1 MPMKIASIVGARP
14 QFIKLA
20 PFSREIRKKHREVL
34 IDTGQHYDD
43 DMAGNFY
50 SEFRIPKPDHSLG
63 VGSADHGEQTGR
75 MLIAVE
81 KVLVSEQPALAVV
94 FGDTNSTLA
103 GALAAAKLG
112 IPVAHVEA
120 GLRSYDTSMP
130 EEQNRVLT
138 DHLSRLLF
146 CPTDAAKDNLK
157 REGITK
163 GVHVVGD
170 VMVDALEESRLAA
183 EKRSRI
189 LEDLKLKKK
198 SYQLLTVHRQSN
210 TDVKENLLGI
220 LAAVGES
227 KVPTVFPVHP
237 RTASCLSEYGFDRMM
252 PRNIIT
258 TRPLSHMDTIHLVAN
273 SLRVLTDSGGLQK
286 EAYILGVPCITLRD
300 TTEWTETVSVGW
312 NVLVGA
318 DPKKMTQAV
327 LEHSPPNYRPRVF
340 GPPGAS
346 ERIAKI
352 IDSFLDTSST

>member
-20 PFSREIRKKHREVL
+20 PFSREIRKNHREVL

-63 VGSADHGEQTGR
+63 IGSADHGEQTGK
-75 MLIAVE
+75 MLMAVE
-81 KVLVSEQPALAVV
+81 KVLVSEQPVLTVV

-146 CPTDAAKDNLK
+146 CPTDTAKDNLK
-157 REGITK
+157 REGITE

-189 LEDLKLKKK
+189 LEDLKLKQK
-198 SYQLLTVHRQSN
+198 SYQLLTIHRPSN
-210 TDVKENLLGI
+210 TDFKETLLGI

-237 RTASCLSEYGFDRMM
+237 RTAGCLSEYGLDGMM
-252 PRNIIT
+252 PRNIIAT
-258 TRPLSHMDTIHLVAN
+258 KPLSHMDTVHLVAN
-273 SLRVLTDSGGLQK
+273 SQRVLTDSGGLQK
-286 EAYILGVPCITLRD
+286 EAYVLGVPCITLRD

-312 NVLVGA
+312 NVLVGS

-327 LEHSPPNYRPRVF
+327 LEHRPPHYRPRIF

-346 ERIAKI
+346 ERIAKV
-352 IDSFLDTSST
+352 IDSFLDKNST